1 MYNALETSCV
11 GSDLDINKEI
21 PLFLGAS
28 EEFIQE
34 ALKLESISDL
44 NERSKEAI
52 KFITENNLKTSF
64 NYSVIN

>member
-1 MYNALETSCV
+1 MNVVLKTSCIC
-11 GSDLDINKEI
+11 SDLDINKEI

-34 ALKLESISDL
+34 ALELEVILDL

-64 NYSVIN
+64 N